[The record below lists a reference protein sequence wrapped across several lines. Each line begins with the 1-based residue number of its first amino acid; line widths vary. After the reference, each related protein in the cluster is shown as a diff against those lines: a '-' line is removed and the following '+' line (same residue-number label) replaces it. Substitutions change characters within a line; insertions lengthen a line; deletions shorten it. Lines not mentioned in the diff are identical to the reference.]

1 MATYRAPVD
10 DLRFVLHELH
20 DAEAKFAELP
30 GFEEANV
37 ELMDAVL
44 EEAGKVCENVLFP
57 YNQEGDEVGAK
68 WHDGKVTLPEGYA
81 RGYQALTEGG
91 WTSLSCDPEFGGQGL
106 PETIKFVVEE
116 MVVSSNMALSL
127 IPGLTHGAYRA
138 LRGFASDELKQQYL
152 PKMVSGQWAGTMCLT
167 EAHSGTDLGLM
178 RTRAEPQDDGSYRL
192 SGQKIFITGGDQDLT
207 ENIVHLVLA
216 KVAGGPSGIKGVSLF
231 LVPKFLPDA
240 DNNPGEYNETNCG
253 SIENKMGIKGAP
265 ACVMN
270 FDGSVGWLVGEE
282 NRGVRAMF
290 AMMNHERL
298 WVGMQGLAVAETAYQ
313 NAAAYAKDRLQG
325 RSPTGP
331 VNTEGPADPIIVHPD
346 VRRMLM
352 TARAQIEG
360 SRALYAGVSLSIDIA
375 DRHPD
380 IEVRTAAEKRI
391 ALMTPVIKA
400 YLSDM
405 GLESAINCQ
414 QVLGGHGYIRE
425 WGMEQYVRDARIA
438 QIYEGTNGVQAMDL
452 VGRKLPMDGGQVMRN
467 YLSEL
472 RAFSDGHT
480 SNSQM
485 TEFLQPFD
493 AAVDVLESSFEWL
506 MEAAQN
512 DPAAVGAAATDF
524 LKLMGLTSVG
534 HMWAGMA
541 AVSLDKIDG
550 DNTGFYGRKITLAR
564 FFMQRLLPQTN
575 SLAAAVRSGSELLM
589 ALEAEAF

>member
-57 YNQEGDEVGAK
+57 HNQEGDEVGAK

-178 RTRAEPQDDGSYRL
+178 RTCAEPQDDGSYRL

-380 IEVRTAAEKRI
+380 LEVRTAAEKRI

-452 VGRKLPMDGGQVMRN
+452 VGRKLPMDGGQVMRD